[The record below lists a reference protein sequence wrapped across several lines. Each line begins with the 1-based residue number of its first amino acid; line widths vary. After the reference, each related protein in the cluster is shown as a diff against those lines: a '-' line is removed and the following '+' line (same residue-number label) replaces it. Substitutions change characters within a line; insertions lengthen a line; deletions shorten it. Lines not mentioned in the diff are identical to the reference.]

1 MPRTSYNVIVLI
13 LGAMRQAATRLVLDE
28 AAGDLAELASRGRL
42 RGAEVAHHDLIRFRS
57 RRPAEISLLGNILPP
72 ADRRTP
78 AAGRVLSPPADD
90 GEVAA
95 DLATQADDDPP
106 EAGEIVPLS

>member
-28 AAGDLAELASRGRL
+28 AAGDPAELASHGRL

-57 RRPAEISLLGNILPP
+57 RRPAELSRLGNV
-72 ADRRTP
+72 A
-78 AAGRVLSPPADD
+78 PPADD
-90 GEVAA
+90 GDVAA